1 MRRLTLVFIVLS
13 LLAPAAVQATELPP
27 RPRMEDYRDQTAFVA
42 DVLAWQQLRD
52 KLAHSV
58 TTGAETGQIQVDPH
72 DWHHVTGPENLETA
86 VQNAEGY
93 VQPNYREKLRFNRT
107 THLSFPLQQLPP
119 TIMSAEVATSTT
131 VPTDTPASTELELL
145 PVQMMEQLEQMQRLT
160 AQTRSPG
167 LASSISATP

>member
-1 MRRLTLVFIVLS
+1 MRCLTLVLALS
-13 LLAPAAVQATELPP
+13 LAAPVAAQATELPP
-27 RPRMEDYRDQTAFVA
+27 RPRMENYRDQTAFVA

-52 KLAHSV
+52 QQARSAG
-58 TTGAETGQIQVDPH
+58 TDTQGSDSQTEPD

-86 VQNAEGY
+86 VRNAEGY

-107 THLSFPLQQLPP
+107 THISFPLQHLPP
-119 TIMSAEVATSTT
+119 TIMSAEVATATT
-131 VPTDTPASTELELL
+131 VPTDGAASTELELL

-167 LASSISATP
+167 LANSISATP

>member
-1 MRRLTLVFIVLS
+1 MRRLTLFFLFLS
-13 LLAPAAVQATELPP
+13 LVTPVAIQATELPP
-27 RPRMEDYRDQTAFVA
+27 RPRMEDYKDQTTFVA

-52 KLAHSV
+52 KLARS
-58 TTGAETGQIQVDPH
+58 AEVDAQDSNAQAAPN

-86 VQNAEGY
+86 VRNAEGY

-107 THLSFPLQQLPP
+107 THISFPLQHLPP
-119 TIMSAEVATSTT
+119 TIMSAEVATATT
-131 VPTDTPASTELELL
+131 VPTDGPASTELELL

-167 LASSISATP
+167 LANSVSATP